1 MQGFYPFCI
10 IPHINKKYF
19 ISHSF
24 DFASCLYNTTFSN
37 NPNARWVYWV
47 LLLSI
52 TPTHKKDVHFE
63 KFKKNYVENGKSCK
77 NQSNANAQRVH
88 WVYLTNAQ
96 PLVIS
101 NA

>member
-1 MQGFYPFCI
+1 MKI
-10 IPHINKKYF
+10 D
-19 ISHSF
+19 HSF
-24 DFASCLYNTTFSN
+24 DLDATLNKTTFPN
-37 NPNARWVYWV
+37 NHNACWVYWV